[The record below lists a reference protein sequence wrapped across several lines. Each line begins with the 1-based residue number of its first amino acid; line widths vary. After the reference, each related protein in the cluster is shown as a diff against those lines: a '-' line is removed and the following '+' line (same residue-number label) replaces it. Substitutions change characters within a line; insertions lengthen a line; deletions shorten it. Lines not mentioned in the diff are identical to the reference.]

1 MPTMVKRL
9 ALQALIQSPAHKLVR
24 TMRFSPLP
32 RFVIAVLGVF
42 FTLALIA
49 PLPFAIVMP
58 GSAENIFE
66 KIITIK
72 NQKSYPATGRLDLM
86 SIRVTN
92 PNNWIIGPEIIYS
105 WLRSDE
111 AVYPRAAIYP
121 PGTTT
126 ESEKKAATADMT
138 SSQSKAIGAALT
150 FLRANPNFGLTRD
163 QLVEKNVLFD
173 LKRTGGPSGGMIFAI
188 GVIELLTPRDILDGR
203 HIAGTGTISIDG
215 TVGPIGGINEKIRA
229 AHKAGAKIFLAP
241 LGNQGD
247 ITNPPQGITVVF
259 VATLTDAMNALSV
272 GA

>member
-1 MPTMVKRL
+1 
-9 ALQALIQSPAHKLVR
+9 
-24 TMRFSPLP
+24 MRFSPLP

-49 PLPFAIVMP
+49 PLPFAIIMP
-58 GSAENIFE
+58 GSAQNIFE

-72 NQKSYPATGRLDLM
+72 NQRSYPSTGRLDLM

-105 WLRSDE
+105 WIRSDE

-121 PGTTT
+121 PGTTN

-150 FLRANPNFGLTRD
+150 FLRANPDFGLTRD
-163 QLVEKNVLFD
+163 QLVEKNIRFD
-173 LKRTGGPSGGMIFAI
+173 VERTGGPSGGMIFAI
-188 GVIELLTPRDILDGR
+188 GVIELLTPRDILGGR
-203 HIAGTGTISIDG
+203 HIAGTGTIAIDG
-215 TVGPIGGINEKIRA
+215 RVGPIGGINQKIRT
-229 AHKAGAKIFLAP
+229 AHKAGAQVFLAP
-241 LGNQGD
+241 LGNQSD
-247 ITNPPQGITVVF
+247 ITNPPQGIKIVF
-259 VATLTDAMNALSV
+259 VATLTDAIKALSI

>member
-1 MPTMVKRL
+1 MPTMVPPL
-9 ALQALIQSPAHKLVR
+9 TLHALIQSPAHKLVR

-49 PLPFAIVMP
+49 PLPFAIIMP
-58 GSAENIFE
+58 GSAQNIFE

-72 NQKSYPATGRLDLM
+72 NQRSYPSTGRLDLM

-105 WLRSDE
+105 WIRSDE

-121 PGTTT
+121 PGTTN

-150 FLRANPNFGLTRD
+150 FLRANPDFGLTRD
-163 QLVEKNVLFD
+163 QLVEKNIRFD
-173 LKRTGGPSGGMIFAI
+173 VERTGGPSGGMIFAI
-188 GVIELLTPRDILDGR
+188 GVIELLTPRDILGGR
-203 HIAGTGTISIDG
+203 HIAGTGTIAIDG
-215 TVGPIGGINEKIRA
+215 RVGPIGGINQKIYS
-229 AHKAGAKIFLAP
+229 AHKAGAQIFLAP
-241 LGNQGD
+241 LGNQSD

-259 VATLTDAMNALSV
+259 VATLTDAIKALSI